1 MNNDLNQIKNWQKMA
16 GILSEDD
23 DAMDIGR
30 DSYVDGEID
39 KIVNMTNGMNVVTMI
54 DDLVNSPELEGKVS
68 HSSIIDMIKNRH
80 EGHQKNEGMEET
92 PAHGSKFAGLTA
104 EEKEQVKEY
113 INAIKETQKAMMEI
127 LHKSKKMKNED
138 GRWGGPRK
146 NMYLDPNK

>member
-1 MNNDLNQIKNWQKMA
+1 MA
-16 GILSEDD
+16 GILTEDD
-23 DAMDIGR
+23 DAMDTGR
-30 DSYVDGEID
+30 DSYVDGEIQ
-39 KIVNMTNGMNVVTMI
+39 KIVQII
-54 DDLVNSPELEGKVS
+54 DDMVDSPELEGKMS
-68 HSSIIDMIKNRH
+68 RSSIIDMVKKH
-80 EGHQKNEGMEET
+80 YEGHQKNEGMEET